1 MLKLILITIIIY
13 IIIEH
18 MLNDNNCVI
27 EKLNNFD
34 DDNTCNQGINKIKP
48 MNLSL
53 DKYFTDPALANS
65 YHPKRDVSNYN
76 DPAIISKNNM
86 IKQSR
91 PIVFDDGYNEAKAN
105 SKEGTTFINSKPAS
119 LTDMAPRK
127 INRREKEDIEKE
139 WLFERPN
146 PWNKITLNET
156 DEYPYKFNIKLKI
169 PSLNDYDA
177 WKQVVPNLE
186 FEPRGGN
193 LIIPSKDEASALA
206 LANLISSN
214 FGGHLTLQDIL
225 EKNLIQISI
234 AKAQSHE
241 IVQHKLREQIMEN
254 LFGKSFNKVQNNYEK
269 DLVKN
274 NISNVPTQT
283 NNGRVDF
290 KTEKFT
296 DTFEHFGAN
305 NNKTEDIEAYDGN
318 DFSSF

>member
-1 MLKLILITIIIY
+1 
-13 IIIEH
+13 
-18 MLNDNNCVI
+18 MLNDNNIV
-27 EKLNNFD
+27 EKLGNFD
-34 DDNTCNQGINKIKP
+34 DDNTCNTGINKIKP

-53 DKYFTDPALANS
+53 EKYFVDPALNNS
-65 YHPKRDVSNYN
+65 YHPRKDVTNYN

-91 PIVFDDGYNEAKAN
+91 PIIYDDSDIEAKAD
-105 SKEGTTFINSKPAS
+105 SRKGTTFIDTKPSS
-119 LTDMAPRK
+119 LNNMAPRK
-127 INRREKEDIEKE
+127 TNKQDKENVEKE

-156 DEYPYKFNIKLKI
+156 DEFPYKFNIKLKI

-186 FEPRGGN
+186 FEPRSGN

-214 FGGHLTLQDIL
+214 FSGQLTLEDIL

-234 AKAQSHE
+234 AKAQGHE
-241 IVQHKLREQIMEN
+241 LVQHKLREQIMEN
-254 LFGKSFNKVQNNYEK
+254 LFGKSFNKIQNNYEK
-269 DLVKN
+269 DLAKN
-274 NISNVPTQT
+274 NINTNT
-283 NNGRVDF
+283 NNKVDF

-296 DTFEHFGAN
+296 DTFQHFNDN
-305 NNKTEDIEAYDGN
+305 NTNKNNDIEAYDGN